1 MARMVMRSSPA
12 LPHNT
17 ESSVLWGTPGTKKM
31 PARVKVVKFLYNGDL
46 VRNGNSDVEDALRWQ
61 A

>member
-1 MARMVMRSSPA
+1 
-12 LPHNT
+12 
-17 ESSVLWGTPGTKKM
+17 M

>member
-1 MARMVMRSSPA
+1 MRSSPA